1 MQTSAQK
8 SGTTNSTHMGKL
20 RLGRFT
26 VETSNEDKI
35 LFPDDKI
42 TKGDLIEYYQRIAE
56 TLLPYVK
63 QRPLTMKR
71 FPDGIDGESFFQ
83 KEIGDYFPDWMD
95 RATVK
100 KEGGKVTHVICNNAA
115 VLVYLANQACI
126 EPHVWLSRKDKP
138 NHPDQ
143 LIIDLDPSGED
154 FASVCFAARAVRVLF
169 DDLDLESFVKTTG
182 SRGAHV
188 LVPLDRSENFDA
200 VRKFAQDAARLLAAR
215 HPDKLTI
222 ETRKAK
228 RRGRLLLDT
237 ARNAYAQTAIAP
249 YAVRAKPGAPVATP
263 VDWDELGNAK
273 LDAQRYNIKNV
284 FQRLGKK
291 SDPWKDLSRLGRS
304 LDDARRRLNQIL
316 KEEDV
321 AR

>member
-1 MQTSAQK
+1 
-8 SGTTNSTHMGKL
+8 MGKL
-20 RLGRFT
+20 RFGRVT

-35 LFPDDKI
+35 FFPDDKI
-42 TKGDLIEYYQRIAE
+42 TKGDLIEYYQRIAD
-56 TLLPYVK
+56 TMLPHIR

-83 KEIGDYFPDWMD
+83 KKIGDYFPDWIE
-95 RATVK
+95 RTTVK
-100 KEGGKVTHVICNNAA
+100 KEGGMVTHVICNNAA
-115 VLVYLANQACI
+115 TLVYLANQACI

-143 LIIDLDPSGED
+143 LIIDLDPAGED
-154 FASVCFAARAVRVLF
+154 FASVLFAARATKQLF
-169 DDLDLESFVKTTG
+169 EALDLKPFVKTTG

-188 LVPLDRSENFDA
+188 LVPLDRSANFDA
-200 VRKFAQDAARLLAAR
+200 IREFARDAARLLVAR

-263 VDWDELGNAK
+263 LDWDELGDAR
-273 LDAQRYNIKNV
+273 LDARRYNIKNI
-284 FQRLGKK
+284 FQRLSKK
-291 SDPWKDLSRLGRS
+291 SDPWKEVPRLGRS
-304 LDDARRRLNQIL
+304 LDDARRRLDKML
-316 KEEDV
+316 KEDV
-321 AR
+321 GR